1 MNDRKTGRKNIL
13 AFEAVLIAIL
23 TTALAVVL
31 VLYFGKDGAG
41 QSGEVAIDE
50 METLIPVTEEETE
63 ESLPAEETNP
73 GERIEFEDPVLGAI
87 SVPVVTDV
95 SSHTYDWDRLS
106 DNNRR
111 LSYDTEEFRSKIG
124 VDVSYFQ
131 GEIDWEKVKAD
142 GIDFAMIRL
151 GYRGYGTGNIVID
164 DQFTENIN
172 GALAAGLE
180 VGVYFFSQAVNVQ
193 EAKREAETVLSM
205 LSSYSITMPVAYD
218 LEIVSEKGSRTQKLS
233 ASAMTENAA
242 VFCRIVEAEGYEA
255 AYYASKKTAL
265 LRYNLS
271 ELKEYGLWYAEEEA
285 KPSIPYDFRLWQY
298 TAEGTVDGIGTN
310 VSLDLYI
317 EPREQN
323 TEEEKSGEQKSGE
336 TESEE
341 GESEK
346 KERVSAPGEETAGE

>member
-41 QSGEVAIDE
+41 QSGEVSISE
-50 METLIPVTEEETE
+50 METLVPVTQEETE
-63 ESLPAEETNP
+63 ESPSDEEPAP
-73 GERIEFEDPVLGAI
+73 GERIEYDDPVLGII
-87 SVPVVTDV
+87 SVPVMTDV
-95 SSHTYDWDRLS
+95 SLHTYDWDRLS
-106 DNNRR
+106 DNDGR
-111 LSYDTEEFRSKIG
+111 LSYDTEEFRSRLG

-193 EAKREAETVLSM
+193 EARREAETVLSM
-205 LSSYSITMPVAYD
+205 LSSYPITMPVAYD
-218 LEIVSEKGSRTQKLS
+218 LEIVSENGSRTQKLS
-233 ASAMTENAA
+233 AATMTENAA
-242 VFCRIVEAEGYEA
+242 VFCRMVEAEGYEA
-255 AYYASKKTAL
+255 ACYASKKTAL

-271 ELKEYGLWYAEEEA
+271 KLKEYGLWYAEEEA
-285 KPSIPYDFRLWQY
+285 QPSIPYDFKLWQY
-298 TAEGTVDGIGTN
+298 TAEGTVDGIETG
-310 VSLDLYI
+310 VALDLYI
-317 EPREQN
+317 EPREQGN
-323 TEEEKSGEQKSGE
+323 GEKDSEEQSSVEKENEEKK
-336 TESEE
+336 
-341 GESEK
+341 
-346 KERVSAPGEETAGE
+346 R

>member
-1 MNDRKTGRKNIL
+1 MV
-13 AFEAVLIAIL
+13 FEAALIAIL

-41 QSGEVAIDE
+41 QSGEVSIDE
-50 METLIPVTEEETE
+50 METLVPVTEKETE
-63 ESLPAEETNP
+63 ESDAAEEKNP
-73 GERIEFEDPVLGAI
+73 VERIEYEDPVLGII
-87 SVPVVTDV
+87 SVPVMPDV
-95 SSHTYDWDRLS
+95 ASHTYDWDRLS
-106 DNNRR
+106 VDEQR
-111 LSYDTEEFRSKIG
+111 LSYDTEEFRSKLG

-205 LSSYSITMPVAYD
+205 LSSYPITMPVAYD
-218 LEIVSEKGSRTQKLS
+218 LEIVSENGSRTQKLS
-233 ASAMTENAA
+233 AAAMTENAA

-255 AYYASKKTAL
+255 VYYASKKTAL
-265 LRYNLS
+265 L
-271 ELKEYGLWYAEEEA
+271 
-285 KPSIPYDFRLWQY
+285 Q
-298 TAEGTVDGIGTN
+298 IGRAH
-310 VSLDLYI
+310 V
-317 EPREQN
+317 
-323 TEEEKSGEQKSGE
+323 
-336 TESEE
+336 
-341 GESEK
+341 
-346 KERVSAPGEETAGE
+346 

>member
-1 MNDRKTGRKNIL
+1 M

-41 QSGEVAIDE
+41 QNGEVSIDA
-50 METLIPVTEEETE
+50 METLIPVTQEEMEESSADEETG
-63 ESLPAEETNP
+63 L
-73 GERIEFEDPVLGAI
+73 GERIEYDDPVLGVI
-87 SVPVVTDV
+87 SVPVMTDMV
-95 SSHTYDWDRLS
+95 SHTYDWDRLS
-106 DNNRR
+106 ENDGR
-111 LSYDTEEFRSKIG
+111 LSYDTEGFRSRLGI
-124 VDVSYFQ
+124 DVSYFQ
-131 GEIDWEKVKAD
+131 GEIDWEQVQAD

-205 LSSYSITMPVAYD
+205 LSSYPITMPVAYD
-218 LEIVSEKGSRTQKLS
+218 LEIVSENGSRTRKLS
-233 ASAMTENAA
+233 AATMTENAA
-242 VFCRIVEAEGYEA
+242 VFCRMVEAEGYEA

-271 ELKEYGLWYAEEEA
+271 ELKEYGLWYAEEENA
-285 KPSIPYDFRLWQY
+285 PSIPYDFQLWQY
-298 TAEGTVDGIGTN
+298 TAEGTVDGIETS
-310 VSLDLYI
+310 VALDLYI
-317 EPREQN
+317 EPREEKD
-323 TEEEKSGEQKSGE
+323 EEAESGKKETGEQD
-336 TESEE
+336 
-341 GESEK
+341 SEK
-346 KERVSAPGEETAGE
+346 QDS